1 LLSSQHETET
11 SEERNQKSKVDS
23 KKFLLFFHSNDLAAI
38 THKEMKKHAGI
49 EGKTLIFLAFFLKL
63 YHFRVDEGNFGLNI
77 FLG

>member
-1 LLSSQHETET
+1 MLSSQHETET

-38 THKEMKKHAGI
+38 THKEMKKHAGR
-49 EGKTLIFLAFFLKL
+49 KTLTFLLKL